1 MIELFAG
8 PWGPFIIFLLRII
21 DVSLA
26 TLRILLTMRDQ
37 RTLVPLI
44 GFFEALVWVLA
55 VGTTIQN
62 LNSPI
67 HILGYAGGFA
77 GGTVVGLWIEGK
89 LALGLATIRIISR
102 DAEKGEAIADS
113 LRERGYGVTEFAGEG
128 RNGKVQVIYMIV
140 KRRQAPIVIREVEVM
155 DKEAFITVEEPR
167 AIRRGWVTRM
177 RKG

>member
-8 PWGPFIIFLLRII
+8 PWGPVIIFALRVV

-26 TLRILLTMRDQ
+26 TLRILFTMRDQ
-37 RTLVPLI
+37 RTLVPMI

-55 VGTTIQN
+55 VGTAIQN

-67 HILGYAGGFA
+67 HILGYAGGFSA
-77 GGTVVGLWIEGK
+77 GTVVGLWIEGK
-89 LALGLATIRIISR
+89 LALGLATIRIIAR
-102 DAEKGEAIADS
+102 DAARGEEMADT

-140 KRRQAPIVIREVEVM
+140 KRRQAQGVIQEVERM
-155 DKEAFITVEEPR
+155 DPDAFITVEEPR
-167 AIRRGWVTRM
+167 AIHRGWVTRM

>member
-44 GFFEALVWVLA
+44 GVFEALVWVLA
-55 VGTTIQN
+55 VGTAIQN

-102 DAEKGEAIADS
+102 DAEKGEAMADA

-128 RNGKVQVIYMIV
+128 RSGKVQVIYMIV
-140 KRRQAPIVIREVEVM
+140 KRRQAPVVIREVEVM
-155 DKEAFITVEEPR
+155 DKDAFITVEEPR

>member
-8 PWGPFIIFLLRII
+8 PWGPLLIFVLRII

-37 RTLVPLI
+37 RKVVPII
-44 GFFEALVWVLA
+44 GFFEALVWVFAL
-55 VGTTIQN
+55 GTAIQN
-62 LNSPI
+62 LSSPL
-67 HILGYAGGFA
+67 HILGYGTGFA
-77 GGTVVGLWIEGK
+77 AGTVVGLWIEGK
-89 LALGLATIRIISR
+89 LALGLATIRIIAR
-102 DAEKGEAIADS
+102 DAVKGEEMADT

-140 KRRQAPIVIREVEVM
+140 KRRQAATVIREVEIM
-155 DKEAFITVEEPR
+155 DKDAFITVEEPR

-177 RKG
+177 RKV